1 MIIKNWMQTDPLTIE
16 SDMLASEAM
25 TLFDKHNIPFI
36 PVVDDGRLRGLL
48 ARRDI
53 REAASCVTAAQN
65 IHELRFFNTQL
76 KVKDLMVRKPETLSV
91 NDTVETA
98 LIKGKKFGR
107 SFFPVMDGE
116 SVCGTVSDI
125 DIYTS
130 LYQILGADEKTSGIS
145 LEYDHEDEVSV
156 KELVADIDAAGGAVH
171 SIFRMR
177 KPKSGQKRLLL
188 RFKAENQK
196 KAMEAVKAKGY
207 RIVEMAAHE

>member
-25 TLFDKHNIPFI
+25 TLFDKHRIPFI
-36 PVVDDGRLRGLL
+36 TVVDNGRLRGLL

-53 REAASCVTAAQN
+53 REAASCVTAAQS
-65 IHELRFFNTQL
+65 IHELRFFNTRL

-107 SFFPVMDGE
+107 SFFPVLDGE
-116 SVCGTVSDI
+116 SVRGTVSDI

-130 LYQILGADEKTSGIS
+130 LYQILGVDEKTGGIS
-145 LEYDHEDEVSV
+145 LEYDHEDEVSI

-177 KPKSGQKRLLL
+177 KPKSGQKRMLL

-196 KAMEAVKAKGY
+196 KVAEAVKAKGY
-207 RIVEMAAHE
+207 RIVEMVAPE

>member
-25 TLFDKHNIPFI
+25 TLFDKHHIPFI
-36 PVVDDGRLRGLL
+36 TVVDDGRLRGLL

-53 REAASCVTAAQN
+53 REAASCVTAAQS
-65 IHELRFFNTQL
+65 IHELRFFNTKL
-76 KVKDLMVRKPETLSV
+76 KVKDLMVRKPETLSI

-116 SVCGTVSDI
+116 SVRGTVSDI

-130 LYQILGADEKTSGIS
+130 LYQILGVDEKTGGIS
-145 LEYDHEDEVSV
+145 LEYDHEDEVSI
-156 KELVADIDAAGGAVH
+156 KELVTDIDAAGGSVH

-177 KPKSGQKRLLL
+177 KPKSGQKRILI

-196 KAMEAVKAKGY
+196 KVAEAVKTKGH
-207 RIVEMAAHE
+207 RIVEMVAPE

>member
-25 TLFDKHNIPFI
+25 TLFDKHHLPFI
-36 PVVDDGRLRGLL
+36 AVVDDGRLRGLL

-53 REAASCVTAAQN
+53 REAASCVTAAQS

-76 KVKDLMVRKPETLSV
+76 KVKDLMVRKPETLSI

-107 SFFPVMDGE
+107 SFFPVMEGE
-116 SVCGTVSDI
+116 KLRGTVSDI

-130 LYQILGADEKTSGIS
+130 LYQILGADEKIGGIS
-145 LEYDHEDEVSV
+145 LEYDHEDEISV
-156 KELVADIDAAGGAVH
+156 KELVADIDAAGGSVY

-188 RFKAENQK
+188 RFKAENHK
-196 KAMEAVKAKGY
+196 KVAEAVKAQGY
-207 RIVEMAAHE
+207 RIVEMVAPE